1 MKAGKHSKSR
11 YIVMIVLCVICAA
24 AIIALC
30 IFNIPIPINRTVA
43 ALEVNMADESVCIP
57 REIQISGYYYINL
70 GDDRFEGNITVSGY
84 PETEQNALQGNIV
97 FDEDVVRY
105 IMDYRS
111 DGEMPSESYVLGH
124 LYADSFLRNMI
135 IDVYEHPIQE
145 GDPTYWAAA
154 EATLI
159 VTGVDS
165 REEAMEKLEEMW
177 WPWESALLG

>member
-1 MKAGKHSKSR
+1 MKAGKHSTAW
-11 YIVMIVLCVICAA
+11 YVCWIVAGVICAA

-30 IFNIPIPINRTVA
+30 IFNIPIPINKTVA
-43 ALEVNMADESVCIP
+43 ALEVSMADESVCIP

-84 PETEQNALQGNIV
+84 PETEQNSLQGNIV

-111 DGEMPSESYVLGH
+111 DGEMLSESYVLGQ
-124 LYADSFLRNMI
+124 LYTDSFLRNMI
-135 IDVYEHPIQE
+135 VDVYEYPIP
-145 GDPTYWAAA
+145 GGAPIYWAAA

-159 VTGVDS
+159 VTDVDS
-165 REEAMEKLEEMW
+165 REEAMGKLEEMW